1 MFQFPGLSPAPYEF
15 GCGRRGMTPAGF
27 PRSDTPGSKAV
38 CASPGLFAACR
49 VLRRLPMPRH
59 PPCAFGILA
68 ISVDH
73 LLRLGGEGVPPPR
86 RAYFVC
92 DRSYSIVMRTAFSLH
107 SLTLRNRV
115 VGSHSFMPRHVAV
128 PRVCSCQGAGP
139 HGPCEGRALGAGC
152 WDGGLIRC
160 LPRKEVIQPH
170 LPVRLPCYD
179 FTPLTPRTFDASAP
193 RGGSAGGFGCRRLG
207 WCDGRCVQGP
217 GTYSPR
223 RADPRLLATPTSR
236 RRVAACDPNW
246 GRLCGIRSPSRGG
259 SPLYRPL

>member
-27 PRSDTPGSKAV
+27 PHSDTPGSKAV

-115 VGSHSFMPRHVAV
+115 IRFSFVHAAARRRAARMQLSR
-128 PRVCSCQGAGP
+128 CGAGW
-139 HGPCEGRALGAGC
+139 PCEGRALRA
-152 WDGGLIRC
+152 
-160 LPRKEVIQPH
+160 
-170 LPVRLPCYD
+170 
-179 FTPLTPRTFDASAP
+179 
-193 RGGSAGGFGCRRLG
+193 
-207 WCDGRCVQGP
+207 GRCG
-217 GTYSPR
+217 R
-223 RADPRLLATPTSR
+223 RT
-236 RRVAACDPNW
+236 C
-246 GRLCGIRSPSRGG
+246 
-259 SPLYRPL
+259 